1 MIGKLVSHYRVLAKI
16 GEGAAGVVYKAD
28 DLSLGRG
35 VALKFITPEQSWDT
49 SAMLRFQHEARMASS
64 LNHPNICTVYE
75 IGEHEGSQF
84 IAMELLEG
92 LTLSSAIAGEPLATV
107 DLLSFAIQICDALDA
122 AHAEGIVHRD
132 MKPAN
137 VFVTTRNQVKI
148 LDFAL
153 AQFNPA
159 RVPVEQANVKVWGRG
174 AAGTVPYMSPEQ
186 INQSA
191 VDARSDLFSVG
202 IMLFEMATG
211 RRAFGGKNIADIQQS
226 ILRDITPQPR
236 LLNQAIPEELN
247 RIIIKA
253 LEKNRELRYQTAS
266 DLRADLRRLTRDIES
281 QAEPIPAKPVPRRT
295 LYWEFA
301 RYGMGIAIAAGLI
314 LVAVATFRHS
324 GEPPQTPPMPP
335 RPVARVPSIVLAA
348 AVIPEPMAI
357 ATPAPAPIK
366 PPTAAPRTK
375 TNAAKAPVGPP
386 PIAVSVAPA
395 VTTKPIVADA
405 AAQDLRIV
413 RTMMTSGL
421 LDQAAIKLGE
431 LVAAYPGTEEALE
444 AYFLK
449 ADIQE
454 KRHRPDDAMAT
465 YVEVAERFKENPLA
479 AEALYKFARLA
490 LRSTRP
496 GREAEARKTFGDVAK
511 RYGKTKWAPLALLAK
526 GELEQTQDE
535 PAAIASYGQIAREYP
550 KSDVHA
556 IALWRLAGLYE
567 KEKSYAF
574 AADTLSYLAKSHSRN
589 ADEAWFRAAQ
599 IYRRRL
605 NDPSRARAAYTN
617 IAASSRYF
625 SDAQKYLKSE

>member
-35 VALKFITPEQSWDT
+35 VALKFITPDQSWDT

-107 DLLSFAIQICDALDA
+107 DLLSFAIQICDALEA
-122 AHAEGIVHRD
+122 AHGESIVHRD

-159 RVPVEQANVKVWGRG
+159 RVPVEQTNVKVWGRG

-211 RRAFGGKNIADIQQS
+211 RRAFGGKNVADIQQS

-266 DLRADLRRLTRDIES
+266 DLRADLRRLKRDIES

-314 LVAVATFRHS
+314 LVGVATFRHS

-335 RPVARVPSIVLAA
+335 RPAPRVSSIALAP
-348 AVIPEPMAI
+348 AVIPGPAAI
-357 ATPAPAPIK
+357 VTPAPNPITA
-366 PPTAAPRTK
+366 PTAAPRTR
-375 TNAAKAPVGPP
+375 TNAAAAPLNPP
-386 PIAVSVAPA
+386 SATASVAPVVVPKPV
-395 VTTKPIVADA
+395 VTDA

-413 RTMMTSGL
+413 QTMMKSGL
-421 LDQAAIKLGE
+421 LDQAAAKLSE
-431 LVAAYPGTEEALE
+431 LVAAYPGTQEALE
-444 AYFLK
+444 GYFLK

-454 KRHRPDDAMAT
+454 KRNRPDDAMAT
-465 YVEVAERFKENPLA
+465 YVEVAERFKDNPRA
-479 AEALYKFARLA
+479 AEALYKFARLT
-490 LRSTRP
+490 LRSARP
-496 GREAEARKTFGDVAK
+496 GKSVEAQKTLGTVAK
-511 RYGKTKWAPLALLAK
+511 EYGKTKWAPLALLAK
-526 GELEQTQDE
+526 GELERPQDA
-535 PAAIASYGQIAREYP
+535 PAAIATYDQIAREYP
-550 KSDVHA
+550 RSDVHSV
-556 IALWRLAGLYE
+556 ALWRLAGLYE
-567 KEKSYAF
+567 KEKSYAL
-574 AADTLSYLAKSHSRN
+574 AADTLSYLAKSHTRN
-589 ADEAWFRAAQ
+589 ADEAWFRAAE

-605 NDPSRARAAYTN
+605 NNPAKAREAYTN
-617 IAASSRYF
+617 IPASSRYF
-625 SDAQKYLKSE
+625 NDAQKYLKVG